1 MQSRLF
7 CLIFLILTHFAN
19 QAQTGGPNQSVPQ
32 PGQPQ
37 PTNPNQP
44 TPQPTGQSQT
54 ISPTT
59 YHHKK
64 APAKNLA
71 VIGYYAGRSSAIDSF
86 PTEKLTHIIFS
97 FCHLN
102 GNLLSVANA
111 NDTATIRHLVA
122 LKDKNPN
129 LKVILSLGGWGG
141 CKTCPDVF
149 ATDSGRRDFV
159 SSVRELTDYFHTD
172 GLDLDW
178 EYPSLENVPGY
189 PYTPQDKDHFT
200 ELIKLLR
207 KDLGRK
213 KEISFAA
220 GGFTDYL
227 RTSIDW
233 KQVAPRVDYIN
244 LMSYDLVNGY
254 STRTG
259 HHTAL
264 YSTPEQLES
273 TDHAIRYLDSI
284 GVPLNKVAI
293 GVAFYARVF
302 EEVDSINNGLYQ
314 SCHFLRGVSYK
325 DQATVLSADKGYVYH
340 WDPVAQAPYAYNA
353 GQRRFASFDD
363 STSIR
368 VKTQYAIDRRLGGV
382 MFWQLTEDRFSGGL
396 LDVIDNTKS
405 TEAKGIKN

>member
-7 CLIFLILTHFAN
+7 CLLFFVLTHFASHS
-19 QAQTGGPNQSVPQ
+19 QTGGPNQPS
-32 PGQPQ
+32 
-37 PTNPNQP
+37 
-44 TPQPTGQSQT
+44 PQPTGQDQPT
-54 ISPTT
+54 ISTRSSSSTHPPRSGQSQPTNPT
-59 YHHKK
+59 YRHHTKALTKK
-64 APAKNLA
+64 PA

-86 PTEKLTHIIFS
+86 ATEKLTHIIFS
-97 FCHLN
+97 FCHLK
-102 GNLLSVANA
+102 GNLLDVANA
-111 NDTATIRHLVA
+111 NDTATIRHMVA
-122 LKDKNPN
+122 LKDKTPN

-178 EYPSLENVPGY
+178 EYPGLENVPGY
-189 PYTPQDKDHFT
+189 SYTPQDKDHFT

-207 KDLGRK
+207 KNLGRR

-273 TDHAIRYLDSI
+273 TDHAVRYLDSI
-284 GVPLNKVAI
+284 GVPLSKVAI
-293 GVAFYARVF
+293 GLAFYARVF
-302 EEVDSINNGLYQ
+302 EDVDSINNGLYQ
-314 SCHFLRGVSYK
+314 SCRFLRGVPFK
-325 DQATVLSADKGYVYH
+325 DQATILSADRGYVYH

-353 GQRRFASFDD
+353 SKRRFASFDD

-368 VKTQYAIDRRLGGV
+368 LKTQYAIDKKLGGV

-405 TEAKGIKN
+405 RK